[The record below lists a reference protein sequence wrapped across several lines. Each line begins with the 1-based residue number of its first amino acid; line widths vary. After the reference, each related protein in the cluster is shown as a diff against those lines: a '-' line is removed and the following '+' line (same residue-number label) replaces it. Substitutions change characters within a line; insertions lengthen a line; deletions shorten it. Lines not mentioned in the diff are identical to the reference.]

1 MTAQEHIEAIG
12 RAIIQVEAAVKVMQ
26 NATQQADQR
35 DPTAKAMRK
44 ATEQAEKSLALLH
57 ARLERAQKAYMA
69 TRDGKNIVAFSGGT
83 DKPPV
88 TDPDKPVKP

>member
-1 MTAQEHIEAIG
+1 MTAQEHIDAIG
-12 RAIIQVEAAVKVMQ
+12 RALAKSEEAVK
-26 NATQQADQR
+26 AT
-35 DPTAKAMRK
+35 RK
-44 ATEQAEKSLALLH
+44 ALRLVEENHAILH
-57 ARLERAQKAYMA
+57 ARLDKAQKAYMA

>member
-1 MTAQEHIEAIG
+1 MTAQDHIDAIG
-12 RAIIQVEAAVKVMQ
+12 RALAKSEEAV
-26 NATQQADQR
+26 
-35 DPTAKAMRK
+35 KAMRK
-44 ATEQAEKSLALLH
+44 ALRLVEDEEAAEALRKLLKLVEEHHAILH
-57 ARLERAQKAYMA
+57 ARLDRAQKAYMA

>member
-1 MTAQEHIEAIG
+1 MTAQEHIDAIG
-12 RAIIQVEAAVKVMQ
+12 RALAKSEEAVK
-26 NATQQADQR
+26 ATR
-35 DPTAKAMRK
+35 R
-44 ATEQAEKSLALLH
+44 ALKLVEEHHAILH

-69 TRDGKNIVAFSGGT
+69 RRDGKNIVAFSGGT